1 MSKDLT
7 NSSVHRQNILNNPY
21 ALQEIE
27 KATRITGIPFE
38 GKTVV
43 TKDQVAD
50 FFEVTPR
57 TVDNYIEKF
66 SDELRQNG
74 YEVVKGKRLKT
85 LKLSIQAMDV
95 GETDFVSIKAP
106 MIGIFGFRAFSIL
119 PC

>member
-7 NSSVHRQNILNNPY
+7 NSSIHRQNILNNPY

-27 KATRITGIPFE
+27 KATHIIGIPFE

-43 TKDQVAD
+43 TKEQVAD
-50 FFEVTPR
+50 FFEVTTR

-66 SDELRQNG
+66 RDELLLNG

-85 LKLSIQAMDV
+85 LKLAIRSMDV
-95 GETDFVSIKAP
+95 DETDFVNMKAP
-106 MIGIFGFRAFSIL
+106 MIGIFAFL
-119 PC
+119 AYHMLTM